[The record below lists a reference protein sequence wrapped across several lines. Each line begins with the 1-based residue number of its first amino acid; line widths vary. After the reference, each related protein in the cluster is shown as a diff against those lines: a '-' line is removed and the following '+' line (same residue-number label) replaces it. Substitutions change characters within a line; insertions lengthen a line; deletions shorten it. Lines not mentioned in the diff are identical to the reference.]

1 MHQGSARR
9 CTLEGMRLI
18 TLALLALAAC
28 GAEAVPMRDVSDFC
42 AVPASA
48 CGKALVDEQ
57 GHSHTVVCLHAGR

>member
-1 MHQGSARR
+1 
-9 CTLEGMRLI
+9 MRLI